1 MAIEPAAISA
11 SPAVMTTRVESTAPE
26 RPAAS
31 AKGTVSPSDI
41 PMTMSRIRADAVK
54 CFSTWGVW
62 GIGSSRSVDGRLLV
76 LLRRRRRRRMVVR
89 HAPDAVPTHE
99 DVGRLH
105 ARRRVLPGKAERPDH
120 LDAEDPG
127 DFPDDH
133 DPDVLADDRPRT
145 RIGEDVFPGAAHLR
159 PPVQAIPARMHARD
173 AVFVQPHRVHPSEVA
188 GAECP
193 IEGEIRR
200 RNRRFF
206 GGSHFAILSAASLGR
221 GKRERSTFPPDTIA
235 TTFAPAGARTL
246 PATSAAV

>member
-1 MAIEPAAISA
+1 
-11 SPAVMTTRVESTAPE
+11 
-26 RPAAS
+26 
-31 AKGTVSPSDI
+31 
-41 PMTMSRIRADAVK
+41 
-54 CFSTWGVW
+54 
-62 GIGSSRSVDGRLLV
+62 
-76 LLRRRRRRRMVVR
+76 MVVR

-159 PPVQAIPARMHARD
+159 PPVQAMPARA
-173 AVFVQPHRVHPSEVA
+173 AVLVHPPGVHRREA
-188 GAECP
+188 GGAECP

-200 RNRRFF
+200 RTRRFF

-246 PATSAAV
+246 PATSA